1 MQTATVDQI
10 HVRYSGQSD
19 NFSRQQF
26 NLRPDFT
33 DDELREAL
41 AKRYDCGVANLS
53 DYVIVREPS
62 AIIIRPFA
70 IYG

>member
-1 MQTATVDQI
+1 MQTATINQV

-19 NFSRQQF
+19 HFSRQLH
-26 NLRPDFT
+26 LRPDFT

-41 AKRYDCGVANLS
+41 AKRYHCDVADLS

-62 AIIIRPFA
+62 AVIVRSFA